1 MHSLMKRLSLLTC
14 VVLLVSCGGDG
25 EDLTGQCSAIGLTE
39 KTGSEFAPKITS
51 GRVCTD
57 VNKSPVLAI
66 IKNMPDGSSGLCT
79 GTLITA
85 TQVLTA
91 AHCLSGAA
99 SIDVIHGISADQY
112 ARMRG
117 SSWVVH
123 PEFAQTP
130 SGRLVN
136 DIGVVNMVS
145 PLSMTP
151 IPIAANSA
159 PKNGEKVSIAGFGL
173 TGGNASDA
181 GVLRIGAMVIAS
193 VEPELIIGVSQD
205 GNSNTC
211 FGDSGGPLLVQ
222 QNGQAKLA
230 GTTSYGSSSSCAL
243 GESTAYM
250 NLQSSKLMGF
260 LRSTAP
266 SAQYN

>member
-1 MHSLMKRLSLLTC
+1 MHSLLKLLG
-14 VVLLVSCGGDG
+14 VASIALLVSCGGDG

-39 KTGSEFAPKITS
+39 KTSPDFAAKITS

-57 VNKSPVLAI
+57 ANKSPVLAI

-91 AHCLSGAA
+91 AHCLNGAA
-99 SIDVIHGISADQY
+99 SIDVIYGIAAEQY

-123 PEFAQTP
+123 PEYAQTA

-136 DIGVVNMVS
+136 DIGVVNMAF
-145 PLSMTP
+145 PLSMSP
-151 IPIAANSA
+151 IPIAVSDA
-159 PKNGEKVSIAGFGL
+159 PKNGQQATIAGFGL
-173 TGGNASDA
+173 TAGNASDA

-193 VEPELIIGVSQD
+193 VEPELIVGVSQE

-222 QNGQAKLA
+222 QNGQANLV
-230 GTTSYGSSSSCAL
+230 GTTSYGSSNSCAL
-243 GESTAYM
+243 GESTVYM

-260 LRSTAP
+260 LRGTAP
-266 SAQYN
+266 GAQYN

>member
-1 MHSLMKRLSLLTC
+1 MHSLLKLLG
-14 VVLLVSCGGDG
+14 VASIALLVSCGGDD
-25 EDLTGQCSAIGLTE
+25 EDLAGQCSAIGLTE
-39 KTGSEFAPKITS
+39 KTSTEIVPKITS

-66 IKNMPDGSSGLCT
+66 LKNMPDGTSGLCT
-79 GTLITA
+79 GTLITS

-99 SIDVIHGISADQY
+99 SIDVIYGIAAEQY
-112 ARMRG
+112 ARLRG
-117 SSWVVH
+117 SSWVIH
-123 PEFAQTP
+123 PEYAVTA

-136 DIGVVNMVS
+136 DIGVVNM
-145 PLSMTP
+145 PISMSMSP
-151 IPIAANSA
+151 IPILASNA
-159 PKNGEKVSIAGFGL
+159 PKNGQKATIAGYGL
-173 TGGNASDA
+173 TAGNSSDA

-193 VEPELIIGVSQD
+193 VEPDLIIGVSQE

-222 QNGQAKLA
+222 QNGQANLV
-230 GTTSYGSSSSCAL
+230 GTTSYGSSNSCAL
-243 GESTAYM
+243 GESTVYM

-260 LRSTAP
+260 LRGSAP
-266 SAQYN
+266 GAQFN